1 MLGASRWAPPFCYT
15 ESRTALGGRGGGRF
29 YLPLLSTA
37 LYCSPNWS
45 WHQTQSF
52 DLMLSHRANIELTSQ
67 RAGLPWGK
75 GAEDGFTIHSPCF
88 SPNWSWHQTQSFD
101 LMLSKQEHI
110 ELRWLGGKGR
120 GFNTVYGLDLHFKQT
135 QKAVLDPTLCQH
147 TITESRTALL
157 GTGFHTQLRLDTG
170 HWTPLALG
178 SNNVH
183 ICGS

>member
-1 MLGASRWAPPFCYT
+1 MHFAPKLHCNAFVFAQICNISDTTFAIFLQHQEQCMLGASRWAPPFCYT

-110 ELRWLGGKGR
+110 ELR
-120 GFNTVYGLDLHFKQT
+120 
-135 QKAVLDPTLCQH
+135 
-147 TITESRTALL
+147 
-157 GTGFHTQLRLDTG
+157 
-170 HWTPLALG
+170 
-178 SNNVH
+178 
-183 ICGS
+183 